1 MVNLNIPEQTA
12 RNLLEY
18 INEFVDNTSNTKH
31 LHEAMEDKM
40 RIKRAI
46 GRAEGIPRSMM
57 GEVIKKRK
65 GVKRCWNNVK
75 IHVNQ
80 LD

>member
-18 INEFVDNTSNTKH
+18 INDFVDNTSNTKH
-31 LHEAMEDKM
+31 LHEAIQDKM

-46 GRAEGIPRSMM
+46 GRAEGIPKCMLNDFRLNDM
-57 GEVIKKRK
+57 
-65 GVKRCWNNVK
+65 VK
-75 IHVNQ
+75 Q
-80 LD
+80 

>member
-18 INEFVDNTSNTKH
+18 INDFVDNTSNVKY
-31 LHEAMEDKM
+31 LHEAIQDKM

-57 GEVIKKRK
+57 NDFRLNDM
-65 GVKRCWNNVK
+65 VK
-75 IHVNQ
+75 
-80 LD
+80 

>member
-1 MVNLNIPEQTA
+1 MSHWQLEFSLGVNIMVTLNIPEQTA

-18 INEFVDNTSNTKH
+18 INDFLDHTSNTKH

-40 RIKRAI
+40 RVKRAI

-57 GEVIKKRK
+57 NDFRLNDM
-65 GVKRCWNNVK
+65 VK
-75 IHVNQ
+75 
-80 LD
+80 

>member
-18 INEFVDNTSNTKH
+18 ANEFIDNSCNQKDINE
-31 LHEAMEDKM
+31 AIQDKM

-46 GRAEGIPRSMM
+46 GRSAGIPRSMLNDFRLNDM
-57 GEVIKKRK
+57 
-65 GVKRCWNNVK
+65 VK
-75 IHVNQ
+75 
-80 LD
+80 